1 MAVLDDLKIV
11 LNPNIDSS
19 LLNIYIRKGVT
30 LIINYLQ
37 LETQPYTTVDS
48 NNVSTIVQPI
58 DVTLTYPD
66 ALIEYVTICVN
77 KRGNEGLKQFSQA
90 SRSGSYGNDL
100 PDSVKA
106 LLPKPFIRMRSTF
119 VDSGVYNA

>member
-1 MAVLDDLKIV
+1 LALIDDLLTVLDPNT
-11 LNPNIDSS
+11 NPG
-19 LLNIYIRKGVT
+19 LLSIYIRKGVT
-30 LIINYLQ
+30 LITNHLQ

-58 DVTLTYPD
+58 DVTLIYPD
-66 ALIEYVTICVN
+66 ALIEYVTICMN

-106 LLPKPFIRMRSTF
+106 LLPKPFIRMRSTL
-119 VDSGVYNA
+119 VDSGVNNA